1 MTPTKPNVLFVMA
14 DQLRHDYLGCAGASF
29 VHTPN
34 IDRLAARG
42 TRFSR
47 CCTNAPV
54 CGPARISLA
63 TGLLPTRLGTTEN
76 NLAHM
81 PISVWN
87 HYRHFRDNGYRV
99 EVVGRHDLS
108 KPGNPASRYGTRP
121 LNYSYGFTRA
131 LEMEGLMS
139 STLAATE
146 GARGPYTSYL
156 VERGLLDRFVED
168 FRRRAEKGWIIGA
181 SQDYPLP
188 KEHHIDAFIGRRAVE
203 RIEQIE
209 DDYPFYMLVSFQSP
223 HDPYAPPSDLGEKHR
238 SVTVP
243 DPIVADFA
251 GKPERVRLR
260 YESLY
265 AHATPQDVE
274 TARRQYCAKIEL
286 VDEQVGAILAALQR
300 RGIADDTIVVFA
312 SDHGDHLGDHGLF
325 IKWTAYE
332 PSVRV
337 PLIVAGPGVASG
349 ASDALIELQ
358 DAGPTLMELA
368 DLPDQ
373 PKLDARSAAAVVRGE
388 ASRHRDCAVSCQS
401 TYRALRT
408 DRYKYIETLN
418 DRFELYDLGED
429 PTERRNIIN
438 EDPDTASA
446 LSRRL
451 LERFT
456 EHRWNR

>member
-1 MTPTKPNVLFVMA
+1 MA

-29 VHTPN
+29 VSTPN
-34 IDRLAARG
+34 INRLAARG
-42 TRFSR
+42 TRFTQ

-76 NLAHM
+76 NLSHM

-139 STLAATE
+139 STLAANE
-146 GARGPYTSYL
+146 SARGPYTSYL
-156 VERGLLDRFVED
+156 AERGLLGRFIED

-181 SQDYPLP
+181 SQDYPLA
-188 KEHHIDAFIGRRAVE
+188 KEHHIDAFIGRKAVE

-209 DDYPFYMLVSFQSP
+209 DDYPFYMLVSLQSP
-223 HDPYAPPSDLGEKHR
+223 HDPYAPPSELAANYRDAE
-238 SVTVP
+238 VP
-243 DPIVADFA
+243 EPILPDFT
-251 GKPERVRLR
+251 GKPDRVRLR

-265 AHATPQDVE
+265 AHATATDIQ
-274 TARRQYCAKIEL
+274 TARRQYCAKVEL

-300 RGIADDTIVVFA
+300 RGMADNTIVVFA

-337 PLIVAGPGVASG
+337 PFIMAGPGIDSG
-349 ASDALIELQ
+349 ASDAIIELQ

-368 DLPDQ
+368 GLP
-373 PKLDARSAAAVVRGE
+373 PKPGLDARSAAAVLRGE
-388 ASRHRDCAVSCQS
+388 GRHHRDCAVSCQS
-401 TYRALRT
+401 TYNAIRT
-408 DRYKYIETLN
+408 DRYKYIETHN
-418 DRFELYDLGED
+418 DRAELYDLQED
-429 PTERRNIIN
+429 PTERRNILDDLP
-438 EDPDTASA
+438 ETASA

-456 EHRWNR
+456 EHRWDR